1 MQVENDK
8 NYIKTLS
15 FGCRLNALECEKI
28 KNMLAG
34 RGICAVVV
42 NTCSVTAEAERQCGQ
57 VIRKIA
63 RENPGATIFIT
74 GCAASCSRKTVS
86 RTPATPDASSPH
98 GHIATMAMTV
108 TRTRR
113 GLPRPTAMRGKTET
127 GTHGQHPNQPDP

>member
-34 RGICAVVV
+34 RGICAVIV

-57 VIRKIA
+57 TVRKIA

-74 GCAASCSRKTVS
+74 GCAATRN
-86 RTPATPDASSPH
+86 PDLFKKIPGAVVIPNAQKKIKIVT
-98 GHIATMAMTV
+98 HIM
-108 TRTRR
+108 
-113 GLPRPTAMRGKTET
+113 L
-127 GTHGQHPNQPDP
+127 DW